1 MSEEI
6 QTQNNEVIEEKAPE
20 AKVETKTFE
29 KKKKISIEE
38 LEKELLAKQNN
49 EGKFPVFNVGD
60 TIKVNVKIIEGDK
73 QRIQAYEGT
82 VIAIKHGG
90 PRKTFTVRR
99 ISYGVAMERVFP
111 YHSPVIDS
119 IELVRKG
126 KARRAKLYYLR
137 DRYGKSAV
145 LTEKI

>member
-6 QTQNNEVIEEKAPE
+6 QTQNNEVVEEKKE
-20 AKVETKTFE
+20 EVKVEKTFE
-29 KKKKISIEE
+29 NKKKISIEE

-49 EGKFPVFNVGD
+49 NGKFPDFNVGD
-60 TIKVNVKIIEGDK
+60 TIRVNVKIIEGDK

-90 PRKTFTVRR
+90 LRKTFTVRR

-119 IELVRKG
+119 IEIVRKG

-137 DRYGKSAV
+137 NRYGKSAV